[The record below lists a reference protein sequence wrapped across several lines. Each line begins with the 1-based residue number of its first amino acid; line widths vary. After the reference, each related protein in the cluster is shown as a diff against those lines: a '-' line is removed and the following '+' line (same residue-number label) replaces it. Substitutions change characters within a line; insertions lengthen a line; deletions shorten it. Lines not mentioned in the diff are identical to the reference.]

1 MTIIEQ
7 RRRTRYLLEWIRT
20 VSAVTVLLLQ
30 LLILYHIL

>member
-1 MTIIEQ
+1 MTQYEQ
-7 RRRTRYLLEWIRT
+7 RRRTRYTLEWVRT